1 MNQPKRILNKSRRKY
16 STSRLSS
23 GSNGA
28 NEDGWY
34 QTHPKANAKKNKN
47 KKATSLLVDSDLDSL
62 LSQSDDDDDKVV
74 ALGSSKKIKKP
85 SKFAE
90 KKTTGCWNNNDSS
103 SDDDNVSVNQSSSS
117 SESSD
122 ESIAGVKK
130 KKKKK
135 DKKKKQ
141 KAVDSAKSSNIT
153 NKQSKVQVSKPTSN
167 VTKSKKK
174 KIIVQKDMSE
184 AETKA
189 NSVSIPE
196 DITSIDQLQWYR
208 IKLIQTEERTKE
220 RLQPC
225 RVLSLGEAA
234 KHSITGSSNSE
245 KKVVIQYITFPNIDN
260 GIYKTIDNDN
270 NSLIP
275 FGYKS
280 RDNISTTFNDDYLQ
294 RYINQQ
300 STKASGLEAEKLYI
314 KRLFMYA
321 ANMERKAREDRKR
334 DYQAYHDDDDDD
346 SSSSSSSS
354 GDENSD
360 SSDDEEVVA
369 KRKVAAA
376 ESRKVAFEVDS
387 EDSDSD
393 DESND
398 GMMDDLDVPYTQAIT
413 FDPDDLSIGGSD
425 EEEEQSNE
433 PIRPGD
439 VIEYYSPIFVA
450 GDARGL
456 RQATVLST
464 DPNDDMPLV
473 LSNGEGLPTNTKVK
487 RTKVNEGGDLL
498 DHSGIFRPIYRFKLS
513 KRGTATAA
521 DGVAH
526 EAARFTKIMQKNMSK
541 LKEKAEAD
549 GFAPMDM
556 INGGKWNVDTS
567 KSKQSSKS
575 KVSNRRKDD
584 DSSSEDD
591 GSSSSEDD
599 KPRSKKAPISTSR
612 PALNKENNGTESS
625 DKEKQSEGSIS
636 SGSPLS
642 DEDFSSIE
650 SVKAK
655 GRKGKKLR
663 DNHVDLSFMSD
674 DDDNERYTS
683 AKKSA
688 KAIVRSTS
696 KSTGLTF
703 NTESSF
709 ESPTQSYSK
718 DMPISKPK
726 STSVSKRRLKLD
738 CFNPAYQ
745 SSNHEKKQS
754 LSEKGSRRKKELPSS
769 PSSSSSSSG
778 SSISANSV
786 KRNKSITSR
795 RKLSASSD
803 SVELISDTKRNIKPK
818 ATISKK
824 RQSPLSSDDESSS
837 DDSSDDNIPTKPRR
851 TSKQLKRGQSS
862 NSSMSSTNH
871 NTKSKKTRE
880 PPTQERTDLGWTKS
894 KIGWTKKDDPVG
906 SKSPAFSIMKANNK
920 NGKKS
925 PGLGIMRVK

>member
-34 QTHPKANAKKNKN
+34 KTHPKTKAKKNN
-47 KKATSLLVDSDLDSL
+47 KKATSLVDSDLDSL

-85 SKFAE
+85 SKFA
-90 KKTTGCWNNNDSS
+90 KKKATSWNNDSS
-103 SDDDNVSVNQSSSS
+103 SGDDDNVSVNQSSSSS

-135 DKKKKQ
+135 KKKKDKKKKQ
-141 KAVDSAKSSNIT
+141 KTASSAKPSNIT

-167 VTKSKKK
+167 VTKSKK
-174 KIIVQKDMSE
+174 IVSRKDMNKISTAGVKSE

-189 NSVSIPE
+189 NKVSIPE

-208 IKLIQTEERTKE
+208 IKLIQTEQRTKE

-234 KHSITGSSNSE
+234 KHSTTGSSSN
-245 KKVVIQYITFPNIDN
+245 KNKVVIQYITFPNINN
-260 GIYKTIDNDN
+260 GIYKTVDNKNN

-280 RDNISTTFNDDYLQ
+280 KDGISTTFNDDYLQ

-300 STKASGLEAEKLYI
+300 STKASGLEAEKIYI
-314 KRLFMYA
+314 KRLFMHA

-334 DYQAYHDDDDDD
+334 DYQAYHDDDDD
-346 SSSSSSSS
+346 SSSSSS

-360 SSDDEEVVA
+360 SSDEEVVA
-369 KRKVAAA
+369 KRKIAAA
-376 ESRKVAFEVDS
+376 ENRKVAFEVDS

-464 DPNDDMPLV
+464 DPKDDMPLV

-487 RTKVNEGGDLL
+487 RIKVNEGGDLL

-567 KSKQSSKS
+567 KSKQSSNS
-575 KVSNRRKDD
+575 KISNRRKDD

-591 GSSSSEDD
+591 SSISSKDE
-599 KPRSKKAPISTSR
+599 KPRSKKAPTSTSR
-612 PALNKENNGTESS
+612 PALNKENNGTKSS
-625 DKEKQSEGSIS
+625 DKGRQSEASLS
-636 SGSPLS
+636 SGSSLS
-642 DEDFSSIE
+642 EDDDDDSSIE

-655 GRKGKKLR
+655 GRKAKKSS
-663 DNHVDLSFMSD
+663 DNHIDLSFMSD
-674 DDDNERYTS
+674 DDVIM
-683 AKKSA
+683 KG
-688 KAIVRSTS
+688 I
-696 KSTGLTF
+696 
-703 NTESSF
+703 
-709 ESPTQSYSK
+709 PQQ
-718 DMPISKPK
+718 
-726 STSVSKRRLKLD
+726 KRV
-738 CFNPAYQ
+738 Q
-745 SSNHEKKQS
+745 
-754 LSEKGSRRKKELPSS
+754 RR
-769 PSSSSSSSG
+769 
-778 SSISANSV
+778 
-786 KRNKSITSR
+786 
-795 RKLSASSD
+795 SSD
-803 SVELISDTKRNIKPK
+803 LLPNQQ
-818 ATISKK
+818 A
-824 RQSPLSSDDESSS
+824 
-837 DDSSDDNIPTKPRR
+837 
-851 TSKQLKRGQSS
+851 
-862 NSSMSSTNH
+862 
-871 NTKSKKTRE
+871 
-880 PPTQERTDLGWTKS
+880 
-894 KIGWTKKDDPVG
+894 
-906 SKSPAFSIMKANNK
+906 
-920 NGKKS
+920 
-925 PGLGIMRVK
+925 

>member
-34 QTHPKANAKKNKN
+34 KTHPKAKAKKKNK
-47 KKATSLLVDSDLDSL
+47 KTSLVDSDCESL
-62 LSQSDDDDDKVV
+62 LSQSDDDDNDEVV
-74 ALGSSKKIKKP
+74 ALGSSKKLKKP
-85 SKFAE
+85 SKFA
-90 KKTTGCWNNNDSS
+90 KKKVTSWNNNDSS
-103 SDDDNVSVNQSSSS
+103 SSDDVSVNQSSSS
-117 SESSD
+117 SESD

-130 KKKKK
+130 KKKK

-141 KAVDSAKSSNIT
+141 KTTNSIKPSNIT
-153 NKQSKVQVSKPTSN
+153 NKQSKVQVSKPTRT
-167 VTKSKKK
+167 VTTKSKKK
-174 KIIVQKDMSE
+174 IVSKADMSE

-189 NSVSIPE
+189 NKVSIPE
-196 DITSIDQLQWYR
+196 DITSIDQLQWYK
-208 IKLIQTEERTKE
+208 IKLIQTEQRTKE

-234 KHSITGSSNSE
+234 KHSTTGNNS
-245 KKVVIQYITFPNIDN
+245 KRKVVIQYITFPNINN

-270 NSLIP
+270 NLLIP

-280 RDNISTTFNDDYLQ
+280 RDGISTTFNDDYLQ

-300 STKASGLEAEKLYI
+300 STKASGLEVEKIYI
-314 KRLFMYA
+314 KRLFMHA

-334 DYQAYHDDDDDD
+334 DYQAYHDDD
-346 SSSSSSSS
+346 SSSDNSS
-354 GDENSD
+354 GDGNSD
-360 SSDDEEVVA
+360 SSDEEEVTA

-393 DESND
+393 DESNN
-398 GMMDDLDVPYTQAIT
+398 GMMDELDVPYTQAIT
-413 FDPDDLSIGGSD
+413 FDPDDFGIGGSD
-425 EEEEQSNE
+425 DEEEQSNE

-487 RTKVNEGGDLL
+487 RIKVNEGGDLL

-567 KSKQSSKS
+567 KSKQPSNSKITS
-575 KVSNRRKDD
+575 RRKDD

-591 GSSSSEDD
+591 NDSCSCKDE
-599 KPRSKKAPISTSR
+599 KPRSKKASTSTSR

-625 DKEKQSEGSIS
+625 DKEKQSEGSLS
-636 SGSPLS
+636 SGSSLS
-642 DEDFSSIE
+642 EDDDDSSIE

-655 GRKGKKLR
+655 GRKAKKSR

-674 DDDNERYTS
+674 DDGENERYTS
-683 AKKSA
+683 TKKSA

-703 NTESSF
+703 NTESSC

-718 DMPISKPK
+718 DMPISKP
-726 STSVSKRRLKLD
+726 TSNSASRRRLKLD

-745 SSNHEKKQS
+745 SNNEKKQS
-754 LSEKGSRRKKELPSS
+754 LSEKVSRRKEELPSS
-769 PSSSSSSSG
+769 PSSSSSSSD
-778 SSISANSV
+778 SSISTNSV
-786 KRNKSITSR
+786 KRKKSCTSG
-795 RKLSASSD
+795 RKRSASSD
-803 SVELISDTKRNIKPK
+803 SVELISDTKRNLKPK

-837 DDSSDDNIPTKPRR
+837 DDSSDDDIPTKSRGN
-851 TSKQLKRGQSS
+851 SKQLKRGQSS

-871 NTKSKKTRE
+871 ITKSKKTRE

-894 KIGWTKKDDPVG
+894 KIGWTKKGDSVG